1 MKVSLNWLREYIN
14 IEQNTTEIEALLT
27 DLGLEVEGIEEL
39 GGIEGNLE
47 GIVVGEVVECDRH
60 PDADRLSLTKINIGK
75 IDLLQIVCGASNISK
90 GQKVVV
96 ATTGATLYPIE
107 GESFKIKKGKI
118 RGQESEGMICAE
130 DEIGVGKSHAGII
143 VLPAETVVGT
153 PAIEVFDIEKDTVFE
168 IGLTPNRSDA
178 TCHVGVA
185 RDLGAR
191 LRVNGAASRIKL
203 PDVSAFSVKNKDLKI
218 QVSVENE
225 AACPR
230 YAGLC
235 IENIKV
241 GDSPEWLKKRLE
253 SIGVRSI
260 NNVVDVTNFVLHE
273 SGQPLHAFDL
283 DQISGQKI
291 IVKTLPEGTKF
302 KSLDE
307 VERALFAEDLMICD
321 GDSKG
326 MCIGGVFGGFQ
337 SGVTESTTRIFLE
350 AAHFS
355 PKSIRRSSMRHNL
368 RTDAAKVFEK
378 GSDPNLCVFALKRAA
393 LLLEM
398 VAGGRV
404 ASELIDIYPNPI
416 PNVEV
421 TVRYTK
427 LRSLIGKNIET
438 HILKTIFEALDMKIL
453 EENADGVRISIPS
466 NKADVLREVDVV
478 EEILRVYGFNNV
490 EMPTQIRSAIT
501 KSEYPDPVRVRNLTA
516 DLLAANGFNEMMA
529 MSLTRSKYFLEIL
542 PMEKENL
549 VFVNNTSTI
558 ELDVMRPT
566 MLTSALECVLHN
578 QNRQNS
584 DLKLFEFGKTYKK
597 RSDTGGGAFL
607 EENRLAL
614 TLTGAR
620 EKENWHVSPQ
630 ATSFYTL
637 KSYVNLVMQRLGLSG
652 YQETVL
658 EDAAAREK
666 GFSIAIRYHRG
677 QSVLVEFGGVS
688 KSVSKTFDIKKD
700 VYFADFQW
708 DNVLKAAK
716 NTKIQFEEL
725 SRFPTVRR
733 DLALV
738 IPSSVRFSEVQQI
751 ANKVGKKMLK
761 SVNLFSVFEDT
772 EKLGA
777 DKKSYA
783 ISFLFENKERT
794 LQEKEIESVMSDLIS
809 QYETKLSAL
818 IRR

>member
-1 MKVSLNWLREYIN
+1 MKVSLNWLRQYIN
-14 IEQNTTEIEALLT
+14 IEQNTAEIEALLT

-39 GGIEGNLE
+39 GGIAGNLE
-47 GIVVGEVVECDRH
+47 GIVVGEVVECERH

-75 IDLLQIVCGASNISK
+75 TDFLQIVCGASNIAK

-96 ATTGATLYPIE
+96 ATTGATLYPME
-107 GESFKIKKGKI
+107 GEPFKIKKGKI

-191 LRVNGAASRIKL
+191 LRVNGSASRIKL

-218 QVSVENE
+218 EVSLENE

-241 GDSPEWLKKRLE
+241 GESPDWLKKRLE

-273 SGQPLHAFDL
+273 LGQPLHAFDF
-283 DQISGQKI
+283 DQIAGQKI
-291 IVKTLPEGTKF
+291 IVKTQEEGTKF

-307 VERALFAEDLMICD
+307 VERSLFAEDLMICD

-337 SGVTESTTRIFLE
+337 SGVTDGTTRIFLE
-350 AAHFS
+350 AAHFA

-421 TVRYTK
+421 TVRYAK
-427 LRSLIGKNIET
+427 VRNLIGKNIET
-438 HILKTIFEALDMKIL
+438 HVLKAIFEALDMKIL
-453 EENADGVRISIPS
+453 AENADGVRVSIPT

-516 DLLAANGFNEMMA
+516 DLLASNGFNEMMA

-549 VFVNNTSTI
+549 VFVNNTSTV

-597 RSDTGGGAFL
+597 RPDTG
-607 EENRLAL
+607 
-614 TLTGAR
+614 
-620 EKENWHVSPQ
+620 
-630 ATSFYTL
+630 
-637 KSYVNLVMQRLGLSG
+637 
-652 YQETVL
+652 
-658 EDAAAREK
+658 
-666 GFSIAIRYHRG
+666 
-677 QSVLVEFGGVS
+677 
-688 KSVSKTFDIKKD
+688 
-700 VYFADFQW
+700 
-708 DNVLKAAK
+708 
-716 NTKIQFEEL
+716 
-725 SRFPTVRR
+725 
-733 DLALV
+733 
-738 IPSSVRFSEVQQI
+738 
-751 ANKVGKKMLK
+751 
-761 SVNLFSVFEDT
+761 
-772 EKLGA
+772 
-777 DKKSYA
+777 
-783 ISFLFENKERT
+783 
-794 LQEKEIESVMSDLIS
+794 
-809 QYETKLSAL
+809 
-818 IRR
+818 